1 MVKIYTRVFMSVNYV
16 RKELQAIQKI
26 YTLIRDCISGQFAV
40 KGKGA
45 TYLPMPNAEDTS
57 PENRARY
64 NSYIERAVFYNVT
77 ARTLRGL
84 VGQIFLHDPVVE
96 VPILLQS
103 VVDDA
108 NGEGVS
114 LTQIAK
120 RTVQQVLAYG
130 RSGLFV
136 DYPATAG
143 GASRLELEQGY
154 IRPTIEGYAPWD
166 IINWRTI
173 SRGAKE
179 VLSLIVLRESYVEKD
194 DGFEETLGIRYR
206 VLRLGQSVG
215 NPFFA
220 EYNDFYTVELWQSA
234 EGKLGIAESYQP
246 TDANGNLFNEL
257 PFTFVGAEN
266 NDSEIDNTPL
276 CDIANLNIAH
286 YRNSADYE
294 ESCFVVGQPTLAATG
309 LTEEWVKN
317 VLGGKLNFGSRGG
330 ISLPA
335 GGDLKLLQAESNTMV
350 FEAMELKERQMVA
363 LGAKLVEQKTVQ
375 RTATEANLEQASE
388 NSTLASSAKNVSAAY
403 EWALGK
409 CAEFTGATGPI
420 KFELNTDFDLSAMS
434 ATDRAEVIKSWQ
446 AGAITFGEMRS
457 VMKKA
462 GIATEEDDVAKEE
475 IAQDTADAM
484 ALESPVNE
492 PTE

>member
-1 MVKIYTRVFMSVNYV
+1 MSVNYI
-16 RKELQAIQKI
+16 RKELQAVARI
-26 YTLIRDCISGQFAV
+26 YTLIRDCIAGQFAIKA
-40 KGKGA
+40 KGT
-45 TYLPMPNAEDTS
+45 TYLPKPNADDLSE
-57 PENRARY
+57 ENRVRY
-64 NSYIERAVFYNVT
+64 DSYLERAVFYNVT

-84 VGQIFLHDPVVE
+84 VGQIFLRDPVIE
-96 VPILLQS
+96 VPVLLQS

-108 NGEGVS
+108 NGEGIS
-114 LTQIAK
+114 LSQIAK
-120 RTVQQVLAYG
+120 RTVQQVLSYG
-130 RSGLFV
+130 RAGLFV
-136 DYPATAG
+136 DYPATLG

-166 IINWRTI
+166 IINWRTM
-173 SRGAKE
+173 SRGTKE
-179 VLSLIVLRESYVEKD
+179 ILSLVVLREEYVLKD
-194 DGFEETLGIRYR
+194 DSFEETLAVRYR

-220 EYNDFYTVELWQSA
+220 EYNDFYTVELWASL
-234 EGKLGIAESYQP
+234 EGKFGIAESYQP

-266 NDSEIDNTPL
+266 NDSEIDNAPL
-276 CDIANLNIAH
+276 CDIANLNVAH

-294 ESCFVVGQPTLAATG
+294 ESCFIVGQPTLIAVG
-309 LTEEWVKN
+309 ITEEWNKN
-317 VLGGKLNFGSRGG
+317 VLGGRLSFGSRGG
-330 ISLPA
+330 IALPQGA
-335 GGDLKLLQAESNTMV
+335 DAKLIQAESNTMV

-363 LGAKLVEQKTVQ
+363 LGAKLVEQEKVQ
-375 RTATEANLEQASE
+375 RTATEANLETASE

-434 ATDRAEVIKSWQ
+434 ATDRAEVVKSWQ
-446 AGAITFGEMRS
+446 AGALTFGEMRS

-462 GIATEEDDVAKEE
+462 GIATEEDDAAKET

-484 ALESPVNE
+484 ALTAPENE
-492 PTE
+492 PVE

>member
-1 MVKIYTRVFMSVNYV
+1 MPVNYV

-26 YTLIRDCISGQFAV
+26 YTLIRDCIAGQFAI
-40 KGKGA
+40 KSKST
-45 TYLPMPNAEDTS
+45 TYLPQPNAEDTS

-64 NSYIERAVFYNVT
+64 SAYIERAVFYNVT

-84 VGQIFLHDPVVE
+84 VGQIFLRDPVIQ
-96 VPILLQS
+96 VPVLLQS

-136 DYPATAG
+136 DYPTTAG

-173 SRGAKE
+173 SRGVKE

-194 DGFEETLGIRYR
+194 DGFEETLAIRYR

-220 EYNDFYTVELWQSA
+220 EYNDFYTVELWESSRD
-234 EGKLGIAESYQP
+234 GKLGIAESYQP
-246 TDANGNLFNEL
+246 TDASGNLFDEL

-266 NDSEIDNTPL
+266 NDSEIDNAPL
-276 CDIANLNIAH
+276 YDIAALNVAH

-294 ESCFVVGQPTLAATG
+294 ESCFVVGQPTPIFSG
-309 LTEEWVKN
+309 LTEEWVTN
-317 VLGGKLNFGSRGG
+317 VLKGVVPFGSRGG
-330 ISLPA
+330 IPLPI
-335 GGDLKLLQAESNTMV
+335 GGDAKLLQAESNTRV

-363 LGAKLVEQKTVQ
+363 LGAKLVEQEKVQ
-375 RTATEANLEQASE
+375 RTATEANLETASE

-403 EWALGK
+403 KWALSK
-409 CAEFTGATGPI
+409 CAEFVGASGLI

-434 ATDRAEVIKSWQ
+434 ATDRAEVVKTWQ
-446 AGAITFGEMRS
+446 AGAITFREMRS

-462 GIATEEDDVAKEE
+462 GIATEEDDVAKEQ

-484 ALESPVNE
+484 ALETPVNVPASDAAE
-492 PTE
+492 